1 MGKTRVFNQGDV
13 RQFRFKKKKKK
24 RIKDKTSLI
33 GCEGNGPCFVC
44 LHRWITQHVMKE
56 GETVSGEEAENW

>member
-1 MGKTRVFNQGDV
+1 MGKTRVFNQGDA
-13 RQFRFKKKKKK
+13 RLFRFIFFFLK

-56 GETVSGEEAENW
+56 GETVSGEEAEHW